1 MANLLWPGE
10 DRAADLMT
18 DSTVLAAMVAVES
31 AWLHAL
37 LERGVIPPV
46 TGPTDLGD
54 LVTAADCDFLARAA
68 EDGGNP
74 VMALVA
80 MLRQRAPATVAPW
93 IHRGL
98 TSQDV
103 LDSALSISTRA
114 VLDRLREDLLGHI
127 RVLAALAETHRG
139 TAMVARTLTQH
150 AVPTTFGAKVS
161 TWLDGV
167 LDAYD
172 RLVAVSTPIQIGG
185 AAATLAASTE
195 LACLRHVAGD
205 PAQISV
211 HLVTDTAAILGL
223 DHRFPWHVTRSPVTT
238 VADALVGCT
247 DAWGH
252 IASDVVTLARPEI
265 GEIAEPSAGRGGSST
280 MPQKQNPVLSILI
293 RRAAIAAPALAST
306 LHLAAALAHDER
318 PNGSWHVEWDTLRIL
333 ARRTVAAGG
342 QCGELLT
349 GLRVSPERM
358 AKNCRD
364 TRIYAEQRSIAGLI
378 GAPPSRSYLGAV
390 DLIVADVVDR
400 ARRTLADQ
408 P

>member
-1 MANLLWPGE
+1 
-10 DRAADLMT
+10 MT
-18 DSTVLAAMVAVES
+18 DPTVLAAMVAVES
-31 AWLHAL
+31 AWLQAL
-37 LERGVIPPV
+37 LGRGVIPPM

-54 LVTAADCDFLARAA
+54 LVTAADCDSLARAA
-68 EDGGNP
+68 EDGGSP
-74 VMALVA
+74 VMAVVA
-80 MLRQRAPATVAPW
+80 MLRQRAPAAVAPW

-103 LDSALSISTRA
+103 LDSALSVSTRA
-114 VLDRLREDLLGHI
+114 VLDRLRGELLHQI

-150 AVPTTFGAKVS
+150 AVPTTLGAKVS

-195 LACLRHVAGD
+195 MARLRHVAGD
-205 PAQISV
+205 PARISV
-211 HLVTDTAAILGL
+211 DLVHDTATILGL
-223 DHRFPWHVTRSPVTT
+223 DYRLPWHTNRSPVTA
-238 VADALVGCT
+238 VAGALVGCT

-265 GEIAEPSAGRGGSST
+265 GEIAEPAGAGRGGSST
-280 MPQKQNPVLSILI
+280 MPQKQNPILSILI

-318 PNGSWHVEWDTLRIL
+318 PDGSWHVEWDTLRIL
-333 ARRTVAAGG
+333 SRRTVAAGS
-342 QCGELLT
+342 QCSELLT

-364 TRIYAEQRSIAGLI
+364 TGIYAEQRSIAGLI

-390 DLIVADVVDR
+390 DLIVGDVVDR
-400 ARRTLADQ
+400 ARRTLKDRR
-408 P
+408 